1 MKHPIISLFLNNKN
15 WAKQEMN
22 DERNKL
28 LTFIAIEWTG
38 NQRVF
43 TNYGRNGQELPPPE
57 PRTARTLSWMAR
69 AGEEERGY
77 RPGLFCPG
85 WSYQPWPNP
94 LHLSRLVAPS
104 GTIGPRG
111 SLFLSSFIS
120 YLAQFLLF
128 RNREIMGGFIVKV
141 SSFLYHLNSNV
152 CGTFSCAYIDRF
164 TCFSLSRWV

>member
-1 MKHPIISLFLNNKN
+1 
-15 WAKQEMN
+15 MN
-22 DERNKL
+22 DERNTL
-28 LTFIAIEWTG
+28 LTFIAVEWTG

-43 TNYGRNGQELPPPE
+43 TNRGRNGQELPP
-57 PRTARTLSWMAR
+57 TR
-69 AGEEERGY
+69 AKNSKNTELNGSRGGERKGIQA
-77 RPGLFCPG
+77 GDFCPG
-85 WSYQPWPNP
+85 WIHQSGPNP

-164 TCFSLSRWV
+164 TCFSLSR